1 MASSCVLDARG
12 PELNMAY
19 TVRQLIET
27 LRGFPEDMLV
37 VTTSEYGDHWNTEL
51 AHGVGDIGIETI
63 QFSDYHQEFALPEE
77 IDDDEKK
84 VKVLVLK
91 RAESYELKDELEW
104 EDED

>member
-1 MASSCVLDARG
+1 
-12 PELNMAY
+12 MAY

-37 VTTSEYGDHWNTEL
+37 VTTSDYGDHWNTEL

-77 IDDDEKK
+77 VERHEKK
-84 VKVLVLK
+84 VDVLVLK
-91 RAESYELKDELEW
+91 RAESDELKDELEW

>member
-1 MASSCVLDARG
+1 M
-12 PELNMAY
+12 
-19 TVRQLIET
+19 
-27 LRGFPEDMLV
+27 V

-63 QFSDYHQEFALPEE
+63 QFSDYHEEFKIPME
-77 IDDDEKK
+77 IDADEKK

-91 RAESYELKDELEW
+91 MAGSDELKDELEW

>member
-1 MASSCVLDARG
+1 MSDLQFR
-12 PELNMAY
+12 LNMAY

-37 VTTSEYGDHWNTEL
+37 VTTSDYGDHWNTEL

-77 IDDDEKK
+77 LERDEKK
-84 VKVLVLK
+84 VDVLVLK
-91 RAESYELKDELEW
+91 RAESDELKDELEW
-104 EDED
+104 EDGD

>member
-1 MASSCVLDARG
+1 
-12 PELNMAY
+12 MAY

-37 VTTSEYGDHWNTEL
+37 VTTSTAGDFWETEL

-63 QFSDYHQEFALPEE
+63 QFSDYHREFKLPDEV
-77 IDDDEKK
+77 DDEEKK

-91 RAESYELKDELEW
+91 VAGSDELKDELEW